1 MGQGVDGRLNAVHG
15 VLRQPEDGLEH
26 QGHHRHEDEQ
36 PPHAVGHDAVDSVGE
51 EFAWWARL
59 AGDVLLN
66 GEEPG
71 VAGFDGGAA
80 PVHTGR
86 FEALASQLDLLNQG
100 LGIPR
105 TAGTS
110 VRTERSFI
118 AQEEQCLGGGQT
130 GSMGKV
136 ALEGGLDGLGL
147 ATEAFGQF
155 VELPGNDVAGSRR
168 LGLAPQGLAEH
179 VQSFAFARHHG
190 NHRNTQRLGQGL
202 GVDLVPLIAGDVDHV
217 ENQQRRV
224 SQFDDLGREVEVA
237 LQVGGIGDD
246 HDQIRRGHVGHALE
260 QDVAGDLFV
269 GGLRTQGIG
278 SREIQNGDRMEG
290 VGSGEGAFFSLHR
303 DPGVVADA
311 GAKAGQGVEQRGLAA
326 VRVAGEDDGEGLH
339 RFSGRRFSRP
349 PICGGRGGSSAV

>member
-1 MGQGVDGRLNAVHG
+1 M
-15 VLRQPEDGLEH
+15 
-26 QGHHRHEDEQ
+26 
-36 PPHAVGHDAVDSVGE
+36 GHDAVDSVGE

-118 AQEEQCLGGGQT
+118 AEEEQCLGGGQT

-155 VELPGNDVAGSRR
+155 VELSGNDVAGSRR

-237 LQVGGIGDD
+237 LEVGGIGDD

-260 QDVAGDLFV
+260 QDVAGDLLV
-269 GGLRTQGIG
+269 GGLRTQGIS

-311 GAKAGQGVEQRGLAA
+311 GAKAGQGIEQRGLAA
-326 VRVAGEDDGEGLH
+326 VRVAGKDDGEGLH